1 MNELYSGRTRISD
14 AIRAASPRRTTPP
27 GLEERI
33 MAQVRVRERRREN
46 LAMLERMTPEQ
57 LAEIRRTEARIELER
72 KRHKAGN
79 LGYLR
84 IGMIVVGAGCGLL
97 TGLLCFIDTDPMSE
111 LKIIAAAVVGM
122 GFFMFLEFLI
132 ELRLRRMEEK

>member
-1 MNELYSGRTRISD
+1 MDTWAAIISILSQLIQ
-14 AIRAASPRRTTPP
+14 AGIVFGILGYFFYR
-27 GLEERI
+27 ERG
-33 MAQVRVRERRREN
+33 RRREN

-57 LAEIRRTEARIELER
+57 LAEIRRTEARIDLER